1 MAKLRPLENT
11 VDNIGNDVSC
21 IKIRES
27 MLASKLQTKVNEFR
41 QELNFRII
49 KDENLTKRIETLEGF
64 NMTSLRAELKA
75 MD

>member
-11 VDNIGNDVSC
+11 VDNIGNDVSS